1 MTRHTVKKSRAIR
14 TVMSLTLASTIFLTS
29 GIGAAVAHAGG
40 KEGVYI
46 NNSSGIGSINDFKKL
61 AAEGKDLSDKTVI
74 LSTNDAQCN
83 FDKYPYVAS
92 LKNFFEDTLKSDVVL
107 IDTGD
112 FCEGKDME
120 KFWSAN
126 GGSQCMNT
134 YDNDYAA
141 FLAMNE
147 AGYDYAN
154 FGNYGFGAA
163 TTANANNYFD
173 SGCNI
178 VNFDCADKAMNSACK
193 GKGKDFSQ
201 SSECFNS
208 IMKQNNLC
216 DNSFMY
222 DCANSDMKIGFFG
235 LPDYQA
241 SCNANYDLSKNS
253 EWYTS
258 AEQQAQ
264 SLREDGADL
273 VICMSQLG
281 LGDALKGG
289 SGIFDLLGNLFG
301 LGGKSATKG
310 ASKGGT
316 GCDFIDLLLDGCS
329 LFAEGESALPLKL
342 ADMLLRNIGVTILD
356 NNSKSIEDNFLFS
369 LDDII
374 KNLGGDSNISK
385 FVSDMIGGFGFNLFG
400 DADCDFDC
408 DWDWDYNSCTGK
420 TNGKSTPQPKPSPQP
435 KCGYT
440 PQPQPKPSPQPK
452 PTPQPKG
459 GTSTPKPD
467 GAAAPKGETVPAKP
481 DGAAAPKGETVPAK
495 PDGAAAP
502 KGETVPAKPDGA
514 PAPSYQQSEKSI
526 FDELFPEEEDDFFWF

>member
-40 KEGVYI
+40 KEGVHI
-46 NNSSGIGSINDFKKL
+46 NNTSGVASINDFKKL
-61 AAEGKDLSDKTVI
+61 VEEGKDMSDKTVI

-92 LKNFFEDTLKSDVVL
+92 LKNFFEDSLKSDVVL

-126 GGSQCMNT
+126 GGAQCMNT

-147 AGYDYAN
+147 AGYDFAN
-154 FGNYGFGAA
+154 FGNYGFNYGSDIN
-163 TTANANNYFD
+163 TNNYFD
-173 SGCNI
+173 SGCSI
-178 VNFDCADKAMNSACK
+178 VNFDCADKAMNAACK

-201 SSECFNS
+201 SSDCFSS
-208 IMKQNNLC
+208 IMKQNSLC

-235 LPDYQA
+235 LPEYEA
-241 SCNANYDLSKNS
+241 LGNYDLSKNS
-253 EWYTS
+253 EWYTC

-264 SLREDGADL
+264 SLKEDGADL

-289 SGIFDLLGNLFG
+289 SGIFNLLGNLFG
-301 LGGKSATKG
+301 LGGKSASKG
-310 ASKGGT
+310 ASKGGS
-316 GCDFIDLLLDGCS
+316 GMDFIDLLLDGCS

-435 KCGYT
+435 KCGDT

-502 KGETVPAKPDGA
+502 KAETVPAKPDGA
-514 PAPSYQQSEKSI
+514 PAPQYQQNSKSL
-526 FDELFPEEEDDFFWF
+526 FDELFPEEEDDDFFWF

>member
-40 KEGVYI
+40 KEGVHI
-46 NNSSGIGSINDFKKL
+46 NNTSGVASINDFKKL
-61 AAEGKDLSDKTVI
+61 VEEGKDMSDKTVI

-92 LKNFFEDTLKSDVVL
+92 LKNFFEDSLKSDVVL

-126 GGSQCMNT
+126 GGAQCMNT

-147 AGYDYAN
+147 AGYDFAN
-154 FGNYGFGAA
+154 FGNYGFNYGSDIN
-163 TTANANNYFD
+163 TNNYFD
-173 SGCNI
+173 SGCSI
-178 VNFDCADKAMNSACK
+178 VNFDCADKAMNAACK

-201 SSECFNS
+201 SSDCFSS
-208 IMKQNNLC
+208 IMKQNSLC

-235 LPDYQA
+235 LPEYEA
-241 SCNANYDLSKNS
+241 LGNYDLSKNS
-253 EWYTS
+253 EWYTC

-264 SLREDGADL
+264 SLKEDGADL

-289 SGIFDLLGNLFG
+289 SGIFNLLGNLFG
-301 LGGKSATKG
+301 LGGKSASKG
-310 ASKGGT
+310 ASKGGS
-316 GCDFIDLLLDGCS
+316 GMDFIDLLLDGCS

-408 DWDWDYNSCTGK
+408 NWDWDYNSCTGK

-435 KCGYT
+435 KCGDT
-440 PQPQPKPSPQPK
+440 PQPQPKPSPQ

-502 KGETVPAKPDGA
+502 KAETVPAKPDGA
-514 PAPSYQQSEKSI
+514 PAPQYQQNSKSL
-526 FDELFPEEEDDFFWF
+526 FDELFPEEEDDDFFWF